1 MVIPLRDDNPTTR
14 FPVLTVLLIAANLF
28 VFAFVQPHGG
38 AAQENAF
45 DYQHAAIP
53 CELVHG
59 RPLTFSEI
67 RTETCDNRG
76 AFGVAGDTKPFPHK
90 NVYLAVLV
98 SMFLHASWL
107 HVLGNML
114 FLWVFG
120 NNVEDRFG
128 IFGFAVFYVFA
139 GIVAS
144 VAHTLANSGSTG
156 PFLGASGAIAGV
168 MGAYLVL
175 WPRAR
180 VLTWI
185 ALLLFVILYL
195 PAWLVLG
202 LWFVFQ
208 FFTDPNTGVAW
219 VAHVGGFAAGVVVA
233 WVVANVSR
241 PPRARPLPPTGWQ

>member
-28 VFAFVQPHGG
+28 VFAFVQPHGDV
-38 AAQENAF
+38 ASTRF
-45 DYQHAAIP
+45 DYERAAVP
-53 CELVHG
+53 CEVVHG
-59 RPLTFSEI
+59 EPLTFAQIQSQS
-67 RTETCDNRG
+67 C
-76 AFGVAGDTKPFPHK
+76 APSPFAGIGTSQPFPDK

-98 SMFLHASWL
+98 SMFLHGSWL

-128 IFGFAVFYVFA
+128 TLGFAAFYLVTGLAAA
-139 GIVAS
+139 G
-144 VAHTLANSGSTG
+144 AHTLVNSGSTA

-180 VLTWI
+180 VLTWLAFLI
-185 ALLLFVILYL
+185 FVVLYL

-208 FFTDPNTGVAW
+208 FATNPNSGVAW
-219 VAHVGGFAAGVVVA
+219 VAHVGGFAAGAAIAWAVSSVA
-233 WVVANVSR
+233 R
-241 PPRARPLPPTGWQ
+241 PPRARPLPPTGWP